1 MADKDNTSPTGHPIL
16 AGAHIELDQHPDAAE
31 MQESLTKVLKE
42 AHAGTLVE
50 AHFEDR
56 SMNAS
61 RRRFVAFY
69 LSVLGFGLLATLPWL
84 WSSANRAM
92 AAGSPVLVHFAGL
105 GFHLSPEA
113 ALALTTT
120 AMGMIGSVV
129 VLLLTFTNRAVH
141 ETLERG
147 ALWWYLTRPITGAM
161 LGLLFYLAVIA
172 GFFNAS
178 TTSDRPALIV
188 AAAVGALA
196 GMFTDQVI
204 KKMQGILGLLPFK
217 QSSTSEAQP
226 NSES

>member
-1 MADKDNTSPTGHPIL
+1 MR
-16 AGAHIELDQHPDAAE
+16 AGAHIELDQHPDVAE
-31 MQESLTKVLKE
+31 LQERLTKVLE
-42 AHAGTLVE
+42 DGHAGRLVE

-56 SMNAS
+56 SMHAS
-61 RRRFVAFY
+61 RRRFVAIY
-69 LSVLGFGLLATLPWL
+69 LSVLGLGLLAILPWL
-84 WSSANRAM
+84 WSSANQAI
-92 AAGSPVLVHFAGL
+92 AAESPVLVHFAGL
-105 GFHLSPEA
+105 GFNLSADA

-172 GFFNAS
+172 GFFNAA
-178 TTSDRPALIV
+178 TASDRPALIV

-196 GMFTDQVI
+196 GLFTDQVI
-204 KKMQGILGLLPFK
+204 KKMQGILGLLPFNR
-217 QSSTSEAQP
+217 SSTSKARS
-226 NSES
+226 NGDT